1 MPPRTFLLLSCFLA
15 GSIVG
20 TAQTPG
26 PATTQ
31 ADDHNYRSRPV
42 YQTQYDDYLQTMRG
56 KRCDIV
62 FIGDSI
68 TEQWRWGPGKPVWDK
83 HYAARALNFGQSA
96 DRTQNTI
103 WRLQNLPLDGFAP
116 KVAVLLIGTNN
127 YADSPE
133 DIVAGVKAVIATT
146 EKRFPGIKFVLISI
160 LPNARA
166 TEKMAQANQ
175 LLATLHDGA
184 KIHYLD
190 LASKFTPEGDNWTGL
205 TKDKLHLSVQGYE
218 MWAEELNP
226 LLAKLLK

>member
-1 MPPRTFLLLSCFLA
+1 MIPRNWFVFSLFLA
-15 GSIVG
+15 GSIVAA
-20 TAQTPG
+20 AQTPA
-26 PATTQ
+26 PASTQ
-31 ADDHNYRSRPV
+31 ADDHNYRSALA
-42 YQTQYDDYLQTMRG
+42 YQTEYEDYLQTMRG
-56 KRCDIV
+56 KRCDII

-68 TEQWRWGPGKPVWDK
+68 TEQWRWGQGKPVWEK
-83 HYAARALNFGQSA
+83 NYAARALDFGQGS

-103 WRLQNLPLDGFAP
+103 WRLKNLPIDAFSP

-127 YADSPE
+127 FADTPE

-146 EKRFPGIKFVLISI
+146 EARFHGIQFVLISI

-175 LLATLHDGA
+175 LLAALNDGT

-190 LASKFTPEGDNWTGL
+190 LASKFTRKGNNWSGL
-205 TKDKLHLSVQGYE
+205 GNDKLHLTTQGYE
-218 MWAEELNP
+218 MWAAELNP